1 MFITIPINPVYIIP
15 SLREHQ
21 LWDTT
26 QKSFRGRTVCPW
38 SITNLTTNIDSVI
51 LIAQSAVLVYLS
63 NAEQNWHSFMY
74 VLVLVKITMVVLSN
88 EGRVNGI
95 RWSNI
100 WFSSVSAIR
109 SVCPNLTHF
118 IPTSLPQFQLSKSGK
133 WRHPSVRQS
142 VSLVNIF
149 PPSNSFWILIRS
161 EKHSRKFAESS
172 FGKMDWTFA
181 AHLNPIR
188 WTESYF
194 HTRSIFVMLWFQL
207 KPNSDAH
214 LDGTMNGQLQ
224 IVETL

>member
-1 MFITIPINPVYIIP
+1 MQYLILYNPF
-15 SLREHQ
+15 
-21 LWDTT
+21 D
-26 QKSFRGRTVCPW
+26 
-38 SITNLTTNIDSVI
+38 
-51 LIAQSAVLVYLS
+51 
-63 NAEQNWHSFMY
+63 EQNWHPFMY
-74 VLVLVKITMVVLSN
+74 ISVLAEITAVVLLS
-88 EGRVNGI
+88 EGGVNGI
-95 RWSNI
+95 RWSSI
-100 WFSSVSAIR
+100 SSVLHQPFVS
-109 SVCPNLTHF
+109 SVQISLHSNVTRTV
-118 IPTSLPQFQLSKSGK
+118 PTQQKRQMAS
-133 WRHPSVRQS
+133 SVRQP